1 MSSRALNETPW
12 DKRRTEKGIW
22 TRRWVGVLIEYPG
35 ISLSPVHPLSLKC
48 HSTVGP
54 IVRPSQRAC
63 LQLA

>member
-1 MSSRALNETPW
+1 M
-12 DKRRTEKGIW
+12 RRHGIKERQRKGF
-22 TRRWVGVLIEYPG
+22 RRGGGVGVLIEYPG